1 MEALVLTWGKARC
14 CLWVSLEAWPEATS
28 LAVVAAHTVRLT
40 AMSKLSASITVFL
53 HGLHVQGAIGGAVPR
68 PVDDMEAHEKR
79 FFEHLKYTPAGLSY
93 GTKITNHRS
102 HAASYSKMA
111 TSQDKI
117 RQYFQ
122 LKKVITTTLF

>member
-1 MEALVLTWGKARC
+1 
-14 CLWVSLEAWPEATS
+14 
-28 LAVVAAHTVRLT
+28 
-40 AMSKLSASITVFL
+40 VFL

-79 FFEHLKYTPAGLSY
+79 FFEYLKYTPAGLSY

-102 HAASYSKMA
+102 HAASYLKMA

-122 LKKVITTTLF
+122 LKKVITTTLWVDFVVGSIINIAQVKYDAASRANKNECRQSLATHRPHKKKFNS